1 MDFDLKILFRVRST
15 KALEINFKSTLR
27 EQIGRQF

>member
-15 KALEINFKSTLR
+15 KALEINFKLR